1 MTTSGRAA
9 YGTLLKR
16 SGTTLAEVT
25 NLSGPSMNVDP
36 LEMTSHDSSGN
47 REFFGGLFDGGE
59 VTAEVNFMPGNA
71 THKQVIADLKARTIS
86 TWSIV
91 YPDASTYSFSAL
103 VTGFE
108 PSAPVDG
115 KLSATITLK
124 VTGSVMTPA

>member
-47 REFFGGLFDGGE
+47 REFIGGLFDGGE